1 MSMSHLTAH
10 LPEPSDPALDNI
22 LSWLSKLQVFLTIS
36 EVEKENQPLFF
47 NSLSSNVYQSLSAS
61 VQLNDIIKLILQS
74 LVDHLK
80 RMHGVKTLLFAE
92 HYRLYHLEQGSQSFP
107 EFANII
113 KERAALCSLGDFYE
127 PALALVFTMGI
138 NDPHVR
144 AKFLKVEDC
153 TLDQALSVAQKHTR
167 TAAETLKPRS
177 EDSRLPVDYISI
189 ERSF

>member
-92 HYRLYHLEQGSQSFP
+92 
-107 EFANII
+107 
-113 KERAALCSLGDFYE
+113 
-127 PALALVFTMGI
+127 
-138 NDPHVR
+138 
-144 AKFLKVEDC
+144 
-153 TLDQALSVAQKHTR
+153 
-167 TAAETLKPRS
+167 
-177 EDSRLPVDYISI
+177 
-189 ERSF
+189 